1 VANEHF
7 GIQDAACRIVA
18 LAEIDSLSCPL
29 ASIIS
34 SREQLIVPRSL
45 TLMRLVLLLAGQSS
59 SVHTMRWSTD
69 GGFGTIYRIE
79 PFATDIR
86 KTNIDTREE
95 ERHFWL
101 LKIVHQALFLTAHQR
116 TSTGETHL
124 F

>member
-7 GIQDAACRIVA
+7 GIQDAACRTVA
-18 LAEIDSLSCPL
+18 LAEIDNFSCPL

-59 SVHTMRWSTD
+59 SVHIMKRSTN

-86 KTNIDTREE
+86 KTNIY
-95 ERHFWL
+95 
-101 LKIVHQALFLTAHQR
+101 
-116 TSTGETHL
+116 
-124 F
+124 